1 MNKGFFWKLAFEN
14 MKKNRKDY
22 IPYMLTCI
30 GTIAMFYI
38 IYALTF
44 SKSMDNLPE
53 AVTIRTLLFFGVIIV
68 GLFAVIFLFYTN
80 SFLIKRRKK
89 EFGLY
94 NILGMEKKHIAKI
107 MFFET
112 VYMAVVS
119 FAGGIL
125 FGIFLSKLVLLLL
138 LRIMDFHIVFGIEIS
153 VRGILVSVCMFGA
166 IFLLIYANAVRQI
179 HLSNPVELLKG
190 GQLGEKEPK
199 TKWVTGILGFL
210 FVGIGYYIA
219 NTVESPVEALFK
231 FFISVLFVIVGTYFL
246 FGAGSI
252 LLLKTLKKNKRFY
265 YKPNHFTTVSGMI
278 YRMKQN
284 AVGLANICI
293 LSTMVLVMISTT
305 VSMNVGIEDIINTRY
320 PASLNIEV
328 KNASREEA
336 DTLSKA
342 VDRILADEHVKKK
355 TEVSYRNYSL
365 TTSVKNGRIKNFNKL
380 GDVTNLANIL
390 LLDVRDYN
398 RICGDDLTL
407 NKGQI
412 GVYTLRGEKL
422 DEEIS
427 YEDKNWKIT
436 KQISKVPVAGEYAA
450 FMGDMY
456 IFVMNQEDAM
466 EFAAK
471 YYEGTDVDTEGME
484 YYKGI
489 TLVNDTKDTE
499 EQVSTQISAYL
510 QEHGLSGNVE
520 GREEN
525 RESFS
530 QFYGGFLFLGLFLGA
545 IFIMATVLI
554 IYYKQIS
561 EGHDDKARFEI
572 MKKVGMSEKEIRSS
586 IRSQTLMVFFIPLV
600 CACIH
605 VMAAFHMMKKI
616 LAMMNLN
623 NTEMFVKGTVGTMLV
638 FAVVY
643 AAVYVATAREYYRI
657 VK

>member
-1 MNKGFFWKLAFEN
+1 MNKGFFWKLAREN

-22 IPYMLTCI
+22 VPYMLTCV

-44 SKSMDNLPE
+44 SKSMDTLPE
-53 AVTIRTLLFFGVIIV
+53 ASTIRTLLFYGVIIV

-94 NILGMEKKHIAKI
+94 NILGMEKKHIAKM

-112 VYMAVVS
+112 VNIAFVS

-138 LRIMDFHIVFGIEIS
+138 LRIMDFHVVFGIEINIH
-153 VRGILVSVCMFGA
+153 GILVSACMFGV
-166 IFLLIYANAVRQI
+166 IFLFIYANAVRQI

-190 GQLGEKEPK
+190 GQVGEKEPK
-199 TKWVTGILGFL
+199 TKWITGILGFL

-219 NTVESPVEALFK
+219 NTVESPVEAMFK
-231 FFISVLFVIVGTYFL
+231 FFISVLFVIVGTYFI
-246 FGAGSI
+246 FSAGSI
-252 LLLKTLKKNKRFY
+252 LLLKTLKKNKKFY

-293 LSTMVLVMISTT
+293 LSTMVLVMVSTT
-305 VSMNVGIEDIINTRY
+305 VSMNVGIEDIIHTRY
-320 PASLNIEV
+320 PASLSIEV
-328 KNASREEA
+328 KNVSREEA
-336 DTLSKA
+336 DKLSKA
-342 VDRILADEHVKKK
+342 VDNILTESYLEKK
-355 TEVSYRNYSL
+355 TEVSYHSYSL
-365 TTSVKNGRIKNFNKL
+365 TTVVKDGRIKNFNKL
-380 GDVTNLANIL
+380 GDMTNLAGIL
-390 LLDVRDYN
+390 LLEVGDYN
-398 RICGDDLTL
+398 RICRDDLKL

-412 GVYTLRGEKL
+412 GVSALRGEKL
-422 DEEIS
+422 DGVIS
-427 YEDKNWKIT
+427 YEDKSWKIA
-436 KQISKVPVAGEYAA
+436 KQIKKVPVAGEYAA
-450 FMGDMY
+450 FMGDVY

-471 YYEGTDVDTEGME
+471 YYEGTDFNADGME

-489 TLVNDTKDTE
+489 TLVNDTKETE
-499 EQVSTQISAYL
+499 EQVSAQVAAYL
-510 QEHGLSGNVE
+510 REHGLDGSVE

-525 RESFS
+525 RETFS

-572 MKKVGMSEKEIRSS
+572 MKKVGMSEKEIRAS

-605 VMAAFHMMKKI
+605 VVAAFSMMKKI
-616 LAMMNLN
+616 LAVMNLN
-623 NTEMFVKGTVGTMLV
+623 NAEMFVKGTVGTV
-638 FAVVY
+638 FVFAAVYAVVY
-643 AAVYVATAREYYRI
+643 MATAREYYRI

>member
-1 MNKGFFWKLAFEN
+1 MNKGFFWKLAREN

-22 IPYMLTCI
+22 VPYMLTCV

-44 SKSMDNLPE
+44 SKSMDTLPE
-53 AVTIRTLLFFGVIIV
+53 ASTIRTLLFYGVIIV

-80 SFLIKRRKK
+80 SFLMKRRKK

-94 NILGMEKKHIAKI
+94 NILGMEKKHIAKMI
-107 MFFET
+107 FFET
-112 VYMAVVS
+112 VYIAFVS
-119 FAGGIL
+119 FAGGII

-138 LRIMDFHIVFGIEIS
+138 LRIMDFHVVFGIEINIH
-153 VRGILVSVCMFGA
+153 GILVSACMFGV
-166 IFLLIYANAVRQI
+166 IFLFIYANAVRQI

-190 GQLGEKEPK
+190 GQVGEKEPK
-199 TKWVTGILGFL
+199 TKWITGILGFL

-219 NTVESPVEALFK
+219 NTVESPVEAMFK
-231 FFISVLFVIVGTYFL
+231 FFISVLFVIVGTYFV
-246 FGAGSI
+246 FSAGSI
-252 LLLKTLKKNKRFY
+252 LLLKSLKKNKKFY
-265 YKPNHFTTVSGMI
+265 YKPNHFTMVSGMI

-293 LSTMVLVMISTT
+293 LSTMVLVMVSTT
-305 VSMNVGIEDIINTRY
+305 VSMNVGIEDIIHTRY
-320 PASLNIEV
+320 PASLSIEV
-328 KNASREEA
+328 KNVSREEA
-336 DTLSKA
+336 DKLSKT
-342 VDRILADEHVKKK
+342 VDNILTDSHLEKK
-355 TEVSYRNYSL
+355 TEISYRSYSL
-365 TTSVKNGRIKNFNKL
+365 TTVVKDGRIKNFNKL
-380 GDVTNLANIL
+380 GDMTNLTGIL
-390 LLDVRDYN
+390 LLEIGDYN
-398 RICGDDLTL
+398 RICGDDLKL

-412 GVYTLRGEKL
+412 GVFALRGEKL
-422 DEEIS
+422 DGVIS
-427 YEDKNWKIT
+427 YEDKSWKIV

-450 FMGDMY
+450 FMGDVY

-471 YYEGTDVDTEGME
+471 YYEVTDVNTEGME

-489 TLVNDTKDTE
+489 TLVNDTKETE
-499 EQVSTQISAYL
+499 KQVSAQVSAYL
-510 QEHGLSGNVE
+510 REHGLAGSVE

-525 RESFS
+525 RETFS

-572 MKKVGMSEKEIRSS
+572 MKKVGMSEKEIRAT

-605 VMAAFHMMKKI
+605 VVAAFSMMKKI
-616 LAMMNLN
+616 LAVMNLN
-623 NTEMFVKGTVGTMLV
+623 NAEMFVKGTVGTV
-638 FAVVY
+638 FVFAAVYAVVY
-643 AAVYVATAREYYRI
+643 MATAREYYRI